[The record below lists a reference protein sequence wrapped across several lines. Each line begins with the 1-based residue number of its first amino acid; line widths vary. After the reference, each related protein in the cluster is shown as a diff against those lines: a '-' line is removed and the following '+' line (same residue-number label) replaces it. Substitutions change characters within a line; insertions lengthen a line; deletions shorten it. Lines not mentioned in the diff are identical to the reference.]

1 MTDNPKTE
9 IITKED
15 TELMATQ
22 AFVQMLVRNNA
33 KIRQDRAD
41 VIAEVAQVTFKR
53 AVEDIELRIRKLKR
67 ERENMLD
74 LSPDHALSLKLAE
87 DFDAQEFTE
96 KDISIG
102 VQIRNEEIRLEIAT
116 KRYNYLF
123 GGME

>member
-1 MTDNPKTE
+1 
-9 IITKED
+9 
-15 TELMATQ
+15 
-22 AFVQMLVRNNA
+22 
-33 KIRQDRAD
+33 
-41 VIAEVAQVTFKR
+41 
-53 AVEDIELRIRKLKR
+53 
-67 ERENMLD
+67 MLD